1 MTWATGHLQV
11 PSKGLQGSAKDPCS
25 GRRKIR
31 GLDSTWELC
40 LDPRTRAGD
49 DLPAYGRTGNPQWVT
64 LAEVIGANMPLG
76 KTVRVEA
83 GSLLN
88 ECRRQMIGR
97 TPVLAVCW
105 SAVWTSD
112 RKLSDFPL
120 LG

>member
-1 MTWATGHLQV
+1 M
-11 PSKGLQGSAKDPCS
+11 PSKGLQDSAKGPCS
-25 GRRKIR
+25 GRSKIH

-49 DLPAYGRTGNPQWVT
+49 ADLPAYDRTGNPQWVT
-64 LAEVIGANMPLG
+64 LAEVIGANTPLG
-76 KTVRVEA
+76 KTVRDEA
-83 GSLLN
+83 ESLLN
-88 ECRRQMIGR
+88 ERRRQMIGR